1 MVFVGS
7 MPTVV
12 TAIVQADV
20 IASTL
25 DRFLALEAD
34 STSAT
39 ALTDMPVWSQI
50 LPFDLDM
57 SAVGAGVGVVVAR
70 AQLHLSLLL
79 RGQVAVGSP
88 RGKDLEVRCVAMR
101 AQAREL
107 LDLAEHTTAIE
118 IIDEP
123 EREAEDEEDHSVLRD
138 RGGEPNICTPSLCWT
153 DPST

>member
-7 MPTVV
+7 MATVV
-12 TAIVQADV
+12 TAIVQADT

-25 DRFLALEAD
+25 DRFLALEANGT
-34 STSAT
+34 STT

-79 RGQVAVGSP
+79 RCQVAVGIS
-88 RGKDLEVRCVAMR
+88 RGKDLEMRCVAVR

-107 LDLAEHTTAIE
+107 LDLA
-118 IIDEP
+118 
-123 EREAEDEEDHSVLRD
+123 
-138 RGGEPNICTPSLCWT
+138 
-153 DPST
+153 

>member
-1 MVFVGS
+1 MIFVGS
-7 MPTVV
+7 MATVV
-12 TAIVQADV
+12 TAIVQADA

-34 STSAT
+34 STSTT

-79 RGQVAVGSP
+79 RCQVAFGSP
-88 RGKDLEVRCVAMR
+88 WGKDLEMRRVAMR

-107 LDLAEHTTAIE
+107 LDLLEDTSAIE
-118 IIDEP
+118 IEDQP
-123 EREAEDEEDHSVLRD
+123 ERGAEDEEDHSVLRD
-138 RGGEPNICTPSLCWT
+138 RGREPEVDASSL
-153 DPST
+153 

>member
-7 MPTVV
+7 IATVV
-12 TAIVQADV
+12 TAIVQADT

-25 DRFLALEAD
+25 DRFLALEANGT
-34 STSAT
+34 STT

-79 RGQVAVGSP
+79 RGQVAVGSLW
-88 RGKDLEVRCVAMR
+88 GKYLEVRRVAMR
-101 AQAREL
+101 AQA
-107 LDLAEHTTAIE
+107 
-118 IIDEP
+118 
-123 EREAEDEEDHSVLRD
+123 
-138 RGGEPNICTPSLCWT
+138 
-153 DPST
+153 

>member
-7 MPTVV
+7 IATIV
-12 TAIVQADV
+12 TAIVQADA

-25 DRFLALEAD
+25 DRFLTLEAD
-34 STSAT
+34 GTSTT
-39 ALTDMPVWSQI
+39 ALADMPVRSQI
-50 LPFDLDM
+50 PPFDLDM

-79 RGQVAVGSP
+79 RCQVAVGSP
-88 RGKDLEVRCVAMR
+88 RGKYLEMRRVAMR

-118 IIDEP
+118 IVDQP
-123 EREAEDEEDHSVLRD
+123 ERGAED
-138 RGGEPNICTPSLCWT
+138 
-153 DPST
+153 

>member
-1 MVFVGS
+1 MVFVGGIA
-7 MPTVV
+7 TVV
-12 TAIVQADV
+12 TAIVQADT

-25 DRFLALEAD
+25 DRFLVLEANGT
-34 STSAT
+34 STT

-79 RGQVAVGSP
+79 RCQVAVGSP
-88 RGKDLEVRCVAMR
+88 WGKDLEMRRVAMR
-101 AQAREL
+101 AQERTL
-107 LDLAEHTTAIE
+107 MDLTEDLTTIE

-123 EREAEDEEDHSVLRD
+123 ERGAEDEEDGPVL
-138 RGGEPNICTPSLCWT
+138 
-153 DPST
+153 